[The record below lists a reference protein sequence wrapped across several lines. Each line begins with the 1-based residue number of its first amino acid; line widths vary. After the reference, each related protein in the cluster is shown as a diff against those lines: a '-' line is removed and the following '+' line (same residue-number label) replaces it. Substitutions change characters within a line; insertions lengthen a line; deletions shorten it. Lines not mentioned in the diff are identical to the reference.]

1 MNILLATVFDY
12 PHAGGL
18 STHVTTLKAG
28 LEARGH
34 RVDVVSFSDVPRS
47 MQMMLAKGPSFLLNK
62 VSKGTGIL
70 WSHAVRQRLLSRL
83 IADKAASRRYDV
95 INAQEVFAT
104 LAALPS
110 GIPTVT
116 TVHGYMTY
124 EAISRGAVVEGSRQ
138 AQHLLEKEIEAYTKT
153 RKIITVDQRI
163 KEYVR
168 EKAGVEATAI
178 RNFIDVD
185 RFKPEKAN
193 RLAYRKKHGVPENA
207 AVIFVPRR
215 LTKKNGVIYPAL
227 ALPHVLEK
235 YPNAMLI
242 YAGMGEAYD
251 ELKSLIEQRGLSEKA
266 KLLGAIPHETMTEY
280 YALSDIVLVPS
291 VHSAGV
297 EEATSISA
305 LEAMGSGSPLIASAV
320 GGLKEIVNHRQ
331 DGLLVEEKNVDE
343 LAQAIIELLDHP
355 EFGQQLAQA
364 ARRKIE
370 DEYSHLS
377 AAKKYEDIYRAA
389 LAP

>member
-1 MNILLATVFDY
+1 MKILLATVFDY

-34 RVDVVSFSDVPRS
+34 EVDVLSFSDISPVS
-47 MQMMLAKGPSFLLNK
+47 QNLLAKGPSFILNK
-62 VSKGTGIL
+62 LSKGSGII
-70 WSHAVRQRLLSRL
+70 WSHHVRQKMLYRL
-83 IADKAASRRYDV
+83 IKQHKSKGYDI

-104 LAALPS
+104 LAAVET

-124 EAISRGAVVEGSRQ
+124 EAISRGSVLEGSRQ
-138 AQHLLEKEIEAYTKT
+138 AHYLLQKEVEAYTKT
-153 RKIITVDQRI
+153 RKIVTVDQRI
-163 KEYVR
+163 KNYVF

-178 RNFIDVD
+178 RNFIDINS
-185 RFKPEKAN
+185 FKPDKEN
-193 RLAYRKKHGVPENA
+193 RLAYRRKHGFAEDTNI
-207 AVIFVPRR
+207 IFVPRR
-215 LTKKNGVIYPAL
+215 LTKKNGVIYPVL
-227 ALPHVLEK
+227 ALPQVLEK
-235 YPNAMLI
+235 YPNTMLV
-242 YAGMGEAYD
+242 YAGMGEAFQ
-251 ELKSLIEQRGLSEKA
+251 ELKSLIHEKGLEEKT
-266 KLLGAIPHETMTEY
+266 KLLGAIPHEAIKEY

-320 GGLKEIVNHRQ
+320 GGLKEIVRHEQ
-331 DGLLVEEKNVDE
+331 DGLLVEEKNVDQ
-343 LAQAIIELLDHP
+343 LAQAIIYLLDHP
-355 EFGQQLAQA
+355 EIGQKFAKE

-370 DEYSHLS
+370 EEYSHLA
-377 AAKKYEDIYRAA
+377 AAKKYEEIYAAA
-389 LAP
+389 LQQ

>member
-1 MNILLATVFDY
+1 MNILLATVFNY

-34 RVDVVSFSDVPRS
+34 HVDVVSFSDVPPAV
-47 MQMMLAKGPSFLLNK
+47 QTLFAKGPSFLLNK
-62 VSKGTGIL
+62 AAKGTGIL

-83 IADKAASRRYDV
+83 IAEKAASRRYDV
-95 INAQEVFAT
+95 INAQEVYAT

-138 AQHLLEKEIEAYTKT
+138 AKRLLEIEIEAYTKT
-153 RKIITVDQRI
+153 RKIVTVDQRI

-168 EKAGVEATAI
+168 EKAGVDATAI

-185 RFKPEKAN
+185 RFKPEKAK
-193 RLAYRKKHGVPENA
+193 RLAYRNKHGLPEEA
-207 AVIFVPRR
+207 AIIFVPRR

-227 ALPHVLEK
+227 ALPRVLETH
-235 YPNAMLI
+235 PNAMLI

-251 ELKSLIEQRGLSEKA
+251 ELKALIEQQGLGSQA
-266 KLLGAIPHETMTEY
+266 KLLGAVPHETMTEY

-320 GGLKEIVNHRQ
+320 GGLKEIVEHRK

-343 LAQAIIELLDHP
+343 LAEAIIELLDRP
-355 EFGQQLAQA
+355 EFGQQLAAA
-364 ARRKIE
+364 ARAKIE
-370 DEYSHLS
+370 EHYSHLS

-389 LAP
+389 LAL

>member
-1 MNILLATVFDY
+1 
-12 PHAGGL
+12 
-18 STHVTTLKAG
+18 
-28 LEARGH
+28 
-34 RVDVVSFSDVPRS
+34 
-47 MQMMLAKGPSFLLNK
+47 
-62 VSKGTGIL
+62 
-70 WSHAVRQRLLSRL
+70 
-83 IADKAASRRYDV
+83 
-95 INAQEVFAT
+95 
-104 LAALPS
+104 
-110 GIPTVT
+110 
-116 TVHGYMTY
+116 
-124 EAISRGAVVEGSRQ
+124 
-138 AQHLLEKEIEAYTKT
+138 
-153 RKIITVDQRI
+153 
-163 KEYVR
+163 
-168 EKAGVEATAI
+168 
-178 RNFIDVD
+178 
-185 RFKPEKAN
+185 
-193 RLAYRKKHGVPENA
+193 
-207 AVIFVPRR
+207 
-215 LTKKNGVIYPAL
+215 
-227 ALPHVLEK
+227 
-235 YPNAMLI
+235 MLI

-251 ELKSLIEQRGLSEKA
+251 ELKSLIEQQGLSEKA

-389 LAP
+389 LAQ